1 MKNIVMLSVIL
12 AVVSVPR
19 YLYASD
25 LVTNSGFTCIADS
38 SLNDQ
43 RFYYCGKQDF
53 DCGSEKH
60 NFDDY
65 SVCDDGSERRRRD
78 NSVVCY
84 LTDGKKFTTRSGD
97 TFYCCNGTNE
107 AVGKI
112 QFNECQSTGGLTPA
126 SGGGNGSGVDG
137 FWSGSDSDN
146 ENRTGE
152 QEGGGGSDQ
161 PEPPEGE
168 TPASGGGRIGS
179 STGSSNSGD
188 GGNNNGI
195 VVSNN
200 TGSSSTSLSN
210 SGEGNNNPFQG
221 VFTELL
227 DQLLKTQCDTSDIRN
242 GFCPSTKGCVTC
254 PSGKYFNEK
263 DSANG
268 CCSYAIGLAKTD
280 MMYGYGKTQ
289 NSNPRLRNQCWTIKD
304 IARYRACVLSGVQKP
319 TTIKVPIQSAMDT
332 AVANTVSEK

>member
-19 YLYASD
+19 YLYADD
-25 LVTNSGFTCIADS
+25 LVTNSDFTCIADS

-65 SVCDDGSERRRRD
+65 SVCDDGSERQRGN
-78 NSVVCY
+78 NSFVCY

-112 QFNECQSTGGLTPA
+112 QFNECQKTGN
-126 SGGGNGSGVDG
+126 SDGGNGSN
-137 FWSGSDSDN
+137 S
-146 ENRTGE
+146 
-152 QEGGGGSDQ
+152 
-161 PEPPEGE
+161 
-168 TPASGGGRIGS
+168 GRIGG

-227 DQLLKTQCDTSDIRN
+227 DQLLKTQCDTSDIRY

-268 CCSYAIGLAKTD
+268 CCSYAIGLTKTD

-304 IARYRACVLSGVQKP
+304 IVRYRACVLSGVQKP

>member
-19 YLYASD
+19 YLYADD
-25 LVTNSGFTCIADS
+25 LVFSRNDGCLVDS
-38 SLNDQ
+38 TLNYQ
-43 RFYYCGKQDF
+43 RFYYCGWQSA

-60 NFDDY
+60 NNGDY
-65 SVCDDGSERRRRD
+65 SVCNDGTELQREKD
-78 NSVVCY
+78 GLCY
-84 LTDGKKFTTRSGD
+84 LTGNIKFTTRSGR
-97 TFYCCNGTNE
+97 TYYCCNGTSTSM
-107 AVGKI
+107 GKI
-112 QFNECQSTGGLTPA
+112 QSTECQSTGGLTPA
-126 SGGGNGSGVDG
+126 SGGGS
-137 FWSGSDSDN
+137 
-146 ENRTGE
+146 
-152 QEGGGGSDQ
+152 SDQ
-161 PEPPEGE
+161 PEPPQPQEG
-168 TPASGGGRIGS
+168 TNNGSNSGRIGG
-179 STGSSNSGD
+179 STGS
-188 GGNNNGI
+188 
-195 VVSNN
+195 
-200 TGSSSTSLSN
+200 SN

-268 CCSYAIGLAKTD
+268 CCSYAIGLTKTD

-304 IARYRACVLSGVQKP
+304 IVRYRACVLSGVQKP
-319 TTIKVPIQSAMDT
+319 MTIKVPIQSAMDT

>member
-1 MKNIVMLSVIL
+1 MKNIVMLSAIL

-19 YLYASD
+19 YLYADD

-65 SVCDDGSERRRRD
+65 SVCDDGNERRRGN

-84 LTDGKKFTTRSGD
+84 LTNGKKFTTRSGD

-112 QFNECQSTGGLTPA
+112 QFNECQKTGN
-126 SGGGNGSGVDG
+126 SDGGNGENSGRL
-137 FWSGSDSDN
+137 GSA
-146 ENRTGE
+146 T
-152 QEGGGGSDQ
+152 
-161 PEPPEGE
+161 
-168 TPASGGGRIGS
+168 
-179 STGSSNSGD
+179 STSNSGN

-254 PSGKYFNEK
+254 PSGKYFNEN
-263 DSANG
+263 DSANR

-304 IARYRACVLSGVQKP
+304 IVRYRACVLSGVQKP

>member
-19 YLYASD
+19 YLYADD
-25 LVTNSGFTCIADS
+25 LVFSRNDGCLVDS
-38 SLNDQ
+38 TLNYQ
-43 RFYYCGKQDF
+43 RFYYCGWQSA

-60 NFDDY
+60 NNGDY
-65 SVCDDGSERRRRD
+65 SVCNDGTELQREKD
-78 NSVVCY
+78 GLCY
-84 LTDGKKFTTRSGD
+84 LTGNIKFTTRSGR
-97 TFYCCNGTNE
+97 TYYCCNGTSTSM
-107 AVGKI
+107 GKI
-112 QFNECQSTGGLTPA
+112 QSTECQSTGGLTPA
-126 SGGGNGSGVDG
+126 SGGGS
-137 FWSGSDSDN
+137 
-146 ENRTGE
+146 
-152 QEGGGGSDQ
+152 SDQ
-161 PEPPEGE
+161 PEPPQPQEG
-168 TPASGGGRIGS
+168 TNNGSNSGRIG
-179 STGSSNSGD
+179 G
-188 GGNNNGI
+188 
-195 VVSNN
+195 
-200 TGSSSTSLSN
+200 STSLSN

-268 CCSYAIGLAKTD
+268 CCSYAIGLTKTD

-304 IARYRACVLSGVQKP
+304 IVRYRACVLSGVQKP
-319 TTIKVPIQSAMDT
+319 MTIKVPIQSAMDT
-332 AVANTVSEK
+332 AVVNTVSEK

>member
-25 LVTNSGFTCIADS
+25 LVFSRNYGCLVDS
-38 SLNDQ
+38 STGGWQ
-43 RFYYCGKQDF
+43 RFYYCGWQSA

-60 NFDDY
+60 NNGDY
-65 SVCDDGSERRRRD
+65 SVCNDGTELQREKD
-78 NSVVCY
+78 GLCY
-84 LTDGKKFTTRSGD
+84 LTGNIKFTTRSGR
-97 TFYCCNGTNE
+97 TYYCCNGTSTSM
-107 AVGKI
+107 GKI
-112 QFNECQSTGGLTPA
+112 QSTECQSTGGLTPA
-126 SGGGNGSGVDG
+126 SGGGS
-137 FWSGSDSDN
+137 
-146 ENRTGE
+146 
-152 QEGGGGSDQ
+152 SDQ
-161 PEPPEGE
+161 PEPPQPQEG
-168 TPASGGGRIGS
+168 TNNGSNSGRIGG
-179 STGSSNSGD
+179 STGS
-188 GGNNNGI
+188 
-195 VVSNN
+195 
-200 TGSSSTSLSN
+200 SN

-242 GFCPSTKGCVTC
+242 GFCPSTNGCVKC

-268 CCSYAIGLAKTD
+268 CCSYAIGLTKTD

-304 IARYRACVLSGVQKP
+304 IARYRACVLSGVKKP
-319 TTIKVPIQSAMDT
+319 MTIKVPIQSAMDT

>member
-19 YLYASD
+19 YLYADD
-25 LVTNSGFTCIADS
+25 LVFSRNDGCLVDS
-38 SLNDQ
+38 TLKAQ
-43 RFYYCGKQDF
+43 RFYYCGWQSA

-60 NFDDY
+60 NNGDY
-65 SVCDDGSERRRRD
+65 SVCNDGTELQGEKD
-78 NSVVCY
+78 GLCY
-84 LTDGKKFTTRSGD
+84 LTGDIKFTTRSGR
-97 TFYCCNGTNE
+97 TYYCCNGTSTSM
-107 AVGKI
+107 GKI
-112 QFNECQSTGGLTPA
+112 QSTECQSTGGLTPA
-126 SGGGNGSGVDG
+126 SGGGS
-137 FWSGSDSDN
+137 
-146 ENRTGE
+146 
-152 QEGGGGSDQ
+152 SDQ
-161 PEPPEGE
+161 PEPPQPQEG
-168 TPASGGGRIGS
+168 TNNGSNSGRIGG
-179 STGSSNSGD
+179 STGSSNSG
-188 GGNNNGI
+188 
-195 VVSNN
+195 
-200 TGSSSTSLSN
+200 
-210 SGEGNNNPFQG
+210 EGNDNPFQG

-242 GFCPSTKGCVTC
+242 GFCPSTNSCVKC

-304 IARYRACVLSGVQKP
+304 IVRYRACVLSGVQKP

>member
-19 YLYASD
+19 YLYADD

-65 SVCDDGSERRRRD
+65 SVCDDGSEWRRGD
-78 NSVVCY
+78 NSDVCY

-112 QFNECQSTGGLTPA
+112 QFNECQKTGN
-126 SGGGNGSGVDG
+126 SDGGNGENSGRP
-137 FWSGSDSDN
+137 GSA
-146 ENRTGE
+146 T
-152 QEGGGGSDQ
+152 
-161 PEPPEGE
+161 
-168 TPASGGGRIGS
+168 
-179 STGSSNSGD
+179 STSNSGN

-210 SGEGNNNPFQG
+210 SGGGNDNPFQG

-268 CCSYAIGLAKTD
+268 CCSYAIGLTKTD

-304 IARYRACVLSGVQKP
+304 IVRYRACVLSGVQKP
-319 TTIKVPIQSAMDT
+319 MTIKVPIQSAMDT
-332 AVANTVSEK
+332 AVVNTVSEK

>member
-19 YLYASD
+19 YLYADD

-38 SLNDQ
+38 SLKDQ

-65 SVCDDGSERRRRD
+65 SVCDDGSEWRRGN
-78 NSVVCY
+78 NSFVCY

-112 QFNECQSTGGLTPA
+112 QFNECQKTGN
-126 SGGGNGSGVDG
+126 SDGGNGSN
-137 FWSGSDSDN
+137 SG
-146 ENRTGE
+146 RL
-152 QEGGGGSDQ
+152 GG
-161 PEPPEGE
+161 
-168 TPASGGGRIGS
+168 

-242 GFCPSTKGCVTC
+242 GFCPSTNGCVTC

-268 CCSYAIGLAKTD
+268 CCSYAIGLTKTD

-304 IARYRACVLSGVQKP
+304 IVRYRACVLSGVQKP
-319 TTIKVPIQSAMDT
+319 MTIKVPIQSAMDT

>member
-19 YLYASD
+19 YLCAKSD
-25 LVTNSGFTCIADS
+25 LIFSRGYGCLVDS
-38 SLNDQ
+38 STGGWQ
-43 RFYYCGKQDF
+43 RFYYCGRQNF
-53 DCGSEKH
+53 GCGDEKH
-60 NFDDY
+60 NNGDY
-65 SVCDDGSERRRRD
+65 SVCDDKSELQRGN
-78 NSVVCY
+78 NSNICY
-84 LTDGKKFTTRSGD
+84 LSHKTKFTTRNGKSY
-97 TFYCCNGTNE
+97 YCCNGTSTSM
-107 AVGKI
+107 GKI
-112 QFNECQSTGGLTPA
+112 QSNECQQPET
-126 SGGGNGSGVDG
+126 
-137 FWSGSDSDN
+137 
-146 ENRTGE
+146 
-152 QEGGGGSDQ
+152 QEGETPEGGTQ
-161 PEPPEGE
+161 EGE
-168 TPASGGGRIGS
+168 TPASGGGRLGG
-179 STGSSNSGD
+179 STGSSNNGD

-268 CCSYAIGLAKTD
+268 CCSYAIGLTKTD

-304 IARYRACVLSGVQKP
+304 IVRYRACVLSGVQKP
-319 TTIKVPIQSAMDT
+319 MTIKVPIQSAMDT
-332 AVANTVSEK
+332 AVVNTVSEK

>member
-19 YLYASD
+19 YLYADD
-25 LVTNSGFTCIADS
+25 LVFSRNDGCLVDS
-38 SLNDQ
+38 TLNYQ
-43 RFYYCGKQDF
+43 RFYYCGRQSA

-60 NFDDY
+60 NNGDY
-65 SVCDDGSERRRRD
+65 SVCNDGTELQREKD
-78 NSVVCY
+78 GLCY
-84 LTDGKKFTTRSGD
+84 LTGNIKFTTRSGR
-97 TFYCCNGTNE
+97 TYYCCNGTSTSM
-107 AVGKI
+107 GKI
-112 QFNECQSTGGLTPA
+112 QSTECQSTGGLTPA
-126 SGGGNGSGVDG
+126 SGGGS
-137 FWSGSDSDN
+137 
-146 ENRTGE
+146 
-152 QEGGGGSDQ
+152 SDQ
-161 PEPPEGE
+161 PEPPQPQEG
-168 TPASGGGRIGS
+168 TNNGSNSGRIGG
-179 STGSSNSGD
+179 STGS
-188 GGNNNGI
+188 
-195 VVSNN
+195 
-200 TGSSSTSLSN
+200 SN

-268 CCSYAIGLAKTD
+268 CCSYAIGLTKTD

-304 IARYRACVLSGVQKP
+304 IVRYRACVLSGVKKP
-319 TTIKVPIQSAMDT
+319 MTIKVPIQSAMDT

>member
-19 YLYASD
+19 YLYADD
-25 LVTNSGFTCIADS
+25 LVFSRNDGCLVDS
-38 SLNDQ
+38 TLNYQ
-43 RFYYCGKQDF
+43 RFYYCGWQSA

-60 NFDDY
+60 NNGDY
-65 SVCDDGSERRRRD
+65 SVCNDGTELQREKD
-78 NSVVCY
+78 GLCY
-84 LTDGKKFTTRSGD
+84 LTGNIKFTTRSGR
-97 TFYCCNGTNE
+97 TYYCCNGTSTSM
-107 AVGKI
+107 GKI
-112 QFNECQSTGGLTPA
+112 QSTECQSTGGLTPA
-126 SGGGNGSGVDG
+126 SGGRS
-137 FWSGSDSDN
+137 
-146 ENRTGE
+146 
-152 QEGGGGSDQ
+152 SDQ
-161 PEPPEGE
+161 PEPPQPQEG
-168 TPASGGGRIGS
+168 TNNGSNSGRIGG
-179 STGSSNSGD
+179 STGS
-188 GGNNNGI
+188 
-195 VVSNN
+195 
-200 TGSSSTSLSN
+200 SN

-268 CCSYAIGLAKTD
+268 CCSYAIGLTKTD

-304 IARYRACVLSGVQKP
+304 IVRYRTCVLSGVQKP
-319 TTIKVPIQSAMDT
+319 MTIKVPIQSAMDT

>member
-19 YLYASD
+19 YLYADD
-25 LVTNSGFTCIADS
+25 LVFSRNDGCLVDS
-38 SLNDQ
+38 TLNYQ
-43 RFYYCGKQDF
+43 RFYYCGRQSA

-60 NFDDY
+60 NNGDY
-65 SVCDDGSERRRRD
+65 SVCNDGTELQREKD
-78 NSVVCY
+78 GLCY
-84 LTDGKKFTTRSGD
+84 LTGNIKFTTRSGR
-97 TFYCCNGTNE
+97 TYYCCNGTSTSM
-107 AVGKI
+107 GKI
-112 QFNECQSTGGLTPA
+112 QSTECQSTGGLTPA
-126 SGGGNGSGVDG
+126 SGGGS
-137 FWSGSDSDN
+137 
-146 ENRTGE
+146 
-152 QEGGGGSDQ
+152 SDQ
-161 PEPPEGE
+161 PEPPQPQEG
-168 TPASGGGRIGS
+168 TNNGSNSGRIGG
-179 STGSSNSGD
+179 STGS
-188 GGNNNGI
+188 
-195 VVSNN
+195 
-200 TGSSSTSLSN
+200 SN
-210 SGEGNNNPFQG
+210 SGEGNNNPFHG

-268 CCSYAIGLAKTD
+268 CCSYAIGLTKTD

-304 IARYRACVLSGVQKP
+304 IARYRACVLSGVKKP
-319 TTIKVPIQSAMDT
+319 MTIKVPIQSAMDT

>member
-1 MKNIVMLSVIL
+1 MKNIVMLSAIL
-12 AVVSVPR
+12 AVASVPR
-19 YLYASD
+19 YLYAGDLKQGDSD
-25 LVTNSGFTCIADS
+25 GCLVDS
-38 SLNDQ
+38 SLKYQ
-43 RFYYCGKQDF
+43 RFYYCGKQSF
-53 DCGSEKH
+53 GCAKEKH
-60 NFDDY
+60 NNGDY
-65 SVCDDGSERRRRD
+65 SVCNDGTEVKRGNDDNG
-78 NSVVCY
+78 CY
-84 LTDGKKFTTRSGD
+84 LTSSKPFTTRSGD

-112 QFNECQSTGGLTPA
+112 QFNECQKTGNSDGDNGEN
-126 SGGGNGSGVDG
+126 SGRLGG
-137 FWSGSDSDN
+137 
-146 ENRTGE
+146 
-152 QEGGGGSDQ
+152 
-161 PEPPEGE
+161 
-168 TPASGGGRIGS
+168 
-179 STGSSNSGD
+179 STGSSSSG
-188 GGNNNGI
+188 GEGNNNGI

-242 GFCPSTKGCVTC
+242 GFCPSTNSCVKC

-268 CCSYAIGLAKTD
+268 CCSYAIGLTKTD

-332 AVANTVSEK
+332 AVENTVSEK

>member
-19 YLYASD
+19 YLYAGD
-25 LVTNSGFTCIADS
+25 LKHGGSGGCLVDS
-38 SLNDQ
+38 SLNNQ
-43 RFYYCGKQDF
+43 RFYYCGNQSFGCARETHDN
-53 DCGSEKH
+53 S
-60 NFDDY
+60 DY
-65 SVCDDGSERRRRD
+65 SVCNDGSEVQKK
-78 NSVVCY
+78 NGACF
-84 LTDGKKFTTRSGD
+84 LTDGTKFTTRSGN
-97 TFYCCNGTNE
+97 TFYCCNGTSTSM
-107 AVGKI
+107 GKI
-112 QFNECQSTGGLTPA
+112 QSNECQQPET
-126 SGGGNGSGVDG
+126 
-137 FWSGSDSDN
+137 
-146 ENRTGE
+146 
-152 QEGGGGSDQ
+152 QEGETPEGGTQ
-161 PEPPEGE
+161 EGE
-168 TPASGGGRIGS
+168 TPASGGGRLGG

-242 GFCPSTKGCVTC
+242 GFCPSTNGCVKC

-263 DSANG
+263 DSANR
-268 CCSYAIGLAKTD
+268 CCSYAIGLTKTD

>member
-19 YLYASD
+19 YLYADD
-25 LVTNSGFTCIADS
+25 LVFSRNDGCLVDS
-38 SLNDQ
+38 TLNYQ
-43 RFYYCGKQDF
+43 RFYYCGWQSA

-60 NFDDY
+60 NNGDY
-65 SVCDDGSERRRRD
+65 SVCNDGTELQREKD
-78 NSVVCY
+78 GLCY
-84 LTDGKKFTTRSGD
+84 LTGNIKFTTRSGR
-97 TFYCCNGTNE
+97 TYYCCNGTSTSM
-107 AVGKI
+107 GKI
-112 QFNECQSTGGLTPA
+112 QSTECQSTGGLTPA
-126 SGGGNGSGVDG
+126 SGGGS
-137 FWSGSDSDN
+137 
-146 ENRTGE
+146 
-152 QEGGGGSDQ
+152 SDQ
-161 PEPPEGE
+161 PEPPQPQEG
-168 TPASGGGRIGS
+168 TNNGSNSGRIGG
-179 STGSSNSGD
+179 STGS
-188 GGNNNGI
+188 
-195 VVSNN
+195 
-200 TGSSSTSLSN
+200 SN

-268 CCSYAIGLAKTD
+268 CCSYAIGLTKTD

-304 IARYRACVLSGVQKP
+304 IVRYRACVLSGVQKP
-319 TTIKVPIQSAMDT
+319 TTIKVPIQSDMDT

>member
-19 YLYASD
+19 YLYAAD
-25 LVTNSGFTCIADS
+25 LVFSRNDGCLVDS
-38 SLNDQ
+38 STGGWQ
-43 RFYYCGKQDF
+43 RFYYCGWQSA

-60 NFDDY
+60 NNGDY
-65 SVCDDGSERRRRD
+65 SVCNDGTELQREKD
-78 NSVVCY
+78 GLCY
-84 LTDGKKFTTRSGD
+84 LTGDIKFTTKSGKSY
-97 TFYCCNGTNE
+97 YCCNGTSTSM
-107 AVGKI
+107 GTI
-112 QFNECQSTGGLTPA
+112 QDTEC
-126 SGGGNGSGVDG
+126 
-137 FWSGSDSDN
+137 
-146 ENRTGE
+146 
-152 QEGGGGSDQ
+152 
-161 PEPPEGE
+161 EPE

-179 STGSSNSGD
+179 STGSSNSGN

-200 TGSSSTSLSN
+200 TGSSSTGSSN
-210 SGEGNNNPFQG
+210 SGEGNDNPFQG

-268 CCSYAIGLAKTD
+268 CCSYAIGLTKTD

-304 IARYRACVLSGVQKP
+304 IVRYRACVLSGVQKT

>member
-12 AVVSVPR
+12 AVASVPR
-19 YLYASD
+19 YLYAGD
-25 LVTNSGFTCIADS
+25 LKQGDSGGCLVDS
-38 SLNDQ
+38 SLNAQ
-43 RFYYCGKQDF
+43 RFYYCGNQSFGCAKETHDN
-53 DCGSEKH
+53 G
-60 NFDDY
+60 DY
-65 SVCDDGSERRRRD
+65 SVCDDGSEVKK
-78 NSVVCY
+78 NNGACF
-84 LTDGKKFTTRSGD
+84 LTDGTKFTTRSGSIY
-97 TFYCCNGTNE
+97 YCCNGTSTSM
-107 AVGKI
+107 GTI
-112 QFNECQSTGGLTPA
+112 QKDPC
-126 SGGGNGSGVDG
+126 
-137 FWSGSDSDN
+137 
-146 ENRTGE
+146 
-152 QEGGGGSDQ
+152 
-161 PEPPEGE
+161 EPPETQEGE
-168 TPASGGGRIGS
+168 TQEGETQEEETQASGGGRIGG
-179 STGSSNSGD
+179 STGSSSSG
-188 GGNNNGI
+188 GEGNNNGI

-268 CCSYAIGLAKTD
+268 CCSYAIGLTKTD

-304 IARYRACVLSGVQKP
+304 IVRYRACVLSGVKKP
-319 TTIKVPIQSAMDT
+319 MTIKVPIQSAMDT